1 MAEMSTLLS
10 DAETLEPPS
19 SSSPSFV
26 IGRDA
31 EGHWLAI
38 ETHGL
43 GGGLFRSQDAA
54 FKYATCET
62 DHRFG
67 AVQIV
72 TEAVAL
78 QL

>member
-1 MAEMSTLLS
+1 MSIPLPA
-10 DAETLEPPS
+10 AETPEPPS
-19 SSSPSFV
+19 SASPSFV

-31 EGHWLAI
+31 EGHWLAV

-54 FKYATCET
+54 FRYATFET

-78 QL
+78 RL